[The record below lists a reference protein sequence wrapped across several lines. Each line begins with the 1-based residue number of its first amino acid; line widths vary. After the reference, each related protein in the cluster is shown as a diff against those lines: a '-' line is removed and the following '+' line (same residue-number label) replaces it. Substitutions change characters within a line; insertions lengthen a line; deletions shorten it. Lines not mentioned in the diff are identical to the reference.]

1 MINIYTFIEECKNQG
16 LSASEALEELH
27 AAEAEAKEA
36 FFEDYYSRPDVCAGW
51 AQQDV
56 IDMYRR
62 ER

>member
-1 MINIYTFIEECKNQG
+1 MNLYEFVDFCREEG
-16 LSASEALEELH
+16 LSASEAHDEWDKYC
-27 AAEAEAKEA
+27 AEKKEQ
-36 FFEDYYSRPDVCAGW
+36 FLEDYYNDPMVQAGW